1 MDKYLKYK
9 KKYLKLKGGMF
20 SFTKKNSDYE
30 EPRPLLIQ
38 SYSDN
43 FADNQLIESLNLV
56 ELMSSYNRPYEIR
69 GTREL
74 EKSGMYYAQDY
85 IDKYFPGKSTLN
97 ITAVANSKYWD
108 IHVSVINQTIL
119 SYFQSY
125 DYVKPSDALK
135 SFIKGPTITE
145 CANTIQISVYHLIY
159 NLIGEEEFDQVF
171 GNLLTPFVVT
181 PTLFNQLTKG
191 ERRVYQGTNYEPIL
205 GNPLEVLF
213 DIIERPTLESLQDQ
227 DILYIKGV
235 DEYDLKHISGASI
248 GWNLICS
255 KSKSGDL
262 KFIGFGPN
270 EFSEPLTYEGI
281 KRLLIDGYN
290 KEQNIDTKNYIE
302 KNPDYLKSILAKQL
316 ESNIKSYDEPIEGV
330 QYLIR
335 FNYEKLNSFRTKP
348 RQEWFNE
355 SIEDLERQL
364 PPPPEEQKK
373 INLLSESFSAETSNA
388 SFDNYEK
395 LSEQQILM
403 YDKMKKFAL
412 KTVTKRP
419 EYGPIG
425 LILGGTPGIG
435 KTHLSVAV
443 ANFVSKYNLK
453 VTFTDN
459 DWVNTSSSKLLR
471 SGSSSKIDFLP
482 SIQDIDFLP
491 SIQDSDLIIL
501 DDINSEYGYGSNFLY
516 TAFKYVIL
524 NNKSLLFTSNVTIK
538 SLQKYL
544 PYIYGYDDV
553 RVKNFLSLNNLN
565 ARSYRNYWFSSLEI
579 QDINILTNKQIMLT
593 LANQKMLTLAN
604 YDGEK
609 SAGIVLFELPKH
621 IDENNYINK
630 YLQLTGKTDEILVVR
645 SWNQEQYKK
654 KHGEY
659 PVGEFD
665 QKMPEYSGIPSEL
678 EVPKP
683 TVKIV
688 IMHLFNN
695 QTLEQFLKIV
705 PILHDNKIKIIILSP
720 LNIEKFRQMLKDK
733 FSTMSIISPG
743 SEIRLIS
750 RISSML
756 GLTFE

>member
-20 SFTKKNSDYE
+20 FDEEDPAYK
-30 EPRPLLIQ
+30 EPRPLLVQ
-38 SYSDN
+38 SYSN
-43 FADNQLIESLNLV
+43 NLADNQLINSLNLV
-56 ELMSSYNRPYEIR
+56 ELMSSYNRPYEMR

-85 IDKYFPGKSTLN
+85 IDKYFPGKSISA
-97 ITAVANSKYWD
+97 ITAVANNKYWD
-108 IHVSVINQTIL
+108 IGVNRVFNQTLI

-159 NLIGEEEFDQVF
+159 NLIGEERFDQVF

-181 PTLFNQLTKG
+181 PTLFEPLTKG
-191 ERRVYQGTNYEPIL
+191 ERRVYQDTKYEPIL

-235 DEYDLKHISGASI
+235 REYDWKHISGVSV
-248 GWNLICS
+248 GWNLIYGRLGS
-255 KSKSGDL
+255 EEP
-262 KFIGFGPN
+262 KFIGFGPTK
-270 EFSEPLTYEGI
+270 FSEPLTYQGI

-290 KEQNIDTKNYIE
+290 KEQNIDTKNYIK
-302 KNPDYLKSILAKQL
+302 KNPADLKSTIAKQL
-316 ESNIKSYDEPIEGV
+316 ENDRKTYDEPIEGV
-330 QYLIR
+330 QYIIR
-335 FNYEKLNSFRTKP
+335 FNHAKLHSFITKQ

-364 PPPPEEQKK
+364 PSEKK
-373 INLLSESFSAETSNA
+373 KQINLLTDSFSAETSNA
-388 SFDNYEK
+388 SFDNYER

-412 KTVTKRP
+412 KTVTKKP

-459 DWVNTSSSKLLR
+459 DWVVTFSSRAKRL
-471 SGSSSKIDFLP
+471 GSS
-482 SIQDIDFLP
+482 IDFLP

-524 NNKSLLFTSNVTIK
+524 NNKSLLFTSNITIK

-565 ARSYRNYWFSSLEI
+565 ARSYRNYWFVSLGIEN
-579 QDINILTNKQIMLT
+579 INISTNDE
-593 LANQKMLTLAN
+593 KMLILN
-604 YDGEK
+604 RYIGEK
-609 SAGIVLFELPKH
+609 SAGIVLFELPASINELTY
-621 IDENNYINK
+621 IDK
-630 YLQLTGKTDEILVVR
+630 YSQLTGKTDEILIVR
-645 SWNQEQYKK
+645 DWKQEQYKK

-659 PVGEFD
+659 PVGNFD
-665 QKMPEYSGIPSEL
+665 HKMPGYSGIPSEL
-678 EVPKP
+678 EISRP

-688 IMHLFNN
+688 IMHLFDW
-695 QTLEQFLKIV
+695 TLFDQFLKIV

-720 LNIEKFRQMLKDK
+720 LNIVQFIQMLKEG
-733 FSTMSIISPG
+733 FIRIRQSFTG
-743 SEIRLIS
+743 SEIRLKS
-750 RISSML
+750 RVSSML

>member
-1 MDKYLKYK
+1 MYKNKYLKYK
-9 KKYLKLKGGMF
+9 NKYLKLKGG
-20 SFTKKNSDYE
+20 TLAYL
-30 EPRPLLIQ
+30 EPRPLLVY
-38 SYSDN
+38 SYSNN
-43 FADNQLIESLNLV
+43 FADNQLIDSKNLF
-56 ELMSSYNRPYEIR
+56 ELMSSYNKSYEMR
-69 GTREL
+69 RTNEL

-97 ITAVANSKYWD
+97 ITAVANNKYWD
-108 IHVSVINQTIL
+108 IGVNRIIDQTLL

-159 NLIGEEEFDQVF
+159 NLIGEETFNQVF
-171 GNLLTPFVVT
+171 GNLLMPFVVT
-181 PTLFNQLTKG
+181 PALFVPLTKG
-191 ERRVYQGTNYEPIL
+191 ERIVYKGTEYEPVL

-213 DIIERPTLESLQDQ
+213 DIIERPKLEDLQDQ

-235 DEYDLKHISGASI
+235 NEYDLKHISGASI
-248 GWNLICS
+248 GWNLICG
-255 KSKSGDL
+255 KSGSEEL
-262 KFIGFGPN
+262 KFIGFGPK

-290 KEQNIDTKNYIE
+290 KEQNFDTKNYIE
-302 KNPDYLKSILAKQL
+302 KNPAHPKSILAKSL
-316 ESNIKSYDEPIEGV
+316 ENDIKSYDEPIEGV
-330 QYLIR
+330 SYIIR
-335 FNYEKLNSFRTKP
+335 FNHSKLRSFITKP

-355 SIEDLERQL
+355 SIENLERQL
-364 PPPPEEQKK
+364 PPEKK
-373 INLLSESFSAETSNA
+373 KQINLLTDSFSAETSNA
-388 SFDNYEK
+388 SFDNYER

-443 ANFVSKYNLK
+443 ANFVSKHNLK

-459 DWVNTSSSKLLR
+459 DWVDTFSSRAKR
-471 SGSSSKIDFLP
+471 VGSSIDFLP
-482 SIQDIDFLP
+482 Y
-491 SIQDSDLIIL
+491 IQDSDLIIL
-501 DDINSEYGYGSNFLY
+501 DDINSENGFGSQFLY

-524 NNKSLLFTSNVTIK
+524 NNKSLLFTSNVIIK

-565 ARSYRNYWFSSLEI
+565 AKSYRNYWFVSLGI
-579 QDINILTNKQIMLT
+579 KDINILTNDEKILI
-593 LANQKMLTLAN
+593 LDS
-604 YDGEK
+604 YIGEK
-609 SAGIVLFELPKH
+609 SAGIVLFELPAS
-621 IDENNYINK
+621 INELTYIVK
-630 YLQLTGKTDEILVVR
+630 YLRLTGKIDKILIVR
-645 SWNQEQYKK
+645 EWAQEQYKK
-654 KHGEY
+654 KNGKY
-659 PVGEFD
+659 PVGNFD
-665 QKMPEYSGIPSEL
+665 QQMPEYSGIPSEL
-678 EVPKP
+678 EVSRP
-683 TVKIV
+683 TIKII
-688 IMHLFNN
+688 IMHLFDIASFR
-695 QTLEQFLKIV
+695 QFLSIV

-720 LNIEKFRQMLKDK
+720 LSIEQFKQNLKELFK
-733 FSTMSIISPG
+733 TTGSIFPG

-750 RISSML
+750 RVSSML

>member
-20 SFTKKNSDYE
+20 SFTKKNPAYE

-43 FADNQLIESLNLV
+43 FADNQLFDSLNLV
-56 ELMSSYNRPYEIR
+56 ELMSSYNRSYEMR
-69 GTREL
+69 RTHKL

-85 IDKYFPGKSTLN
+85 IDKYFPGKSTFN

-108 IHVSVINQTIL
+108 INVNRVINQTIL

-191 ERRVYQGTNYEPIL
+191 ERRVYQGTKYEPIL

-255 KSKSGDL
+255 KSKSGDQ
-262 KFIGFGPN
+262 KFIGFGPIKFL
-270 EFSEPLTYEGI
+270 ELLTYEGI
-281 KRLLIDGYN
+281 TKLLIDGYN

-302 KNPDYLKSILAKQL
+302 KNPADLKSTIAKQL
-316 ESNIKSYDEPIEGV
+316 ENDRKTYDEPIEGV

-335 FNYEKLNSFRTKP
+335 FNYEKLNSFRTKL

-364 PPPPEEQKK
+364 PLPPEEQKK
-373 INLLSESFSAETSNA
+373 INLLSESFSAETSDA
-388 SFDNYEK
+388 SFDNYER

-412 KTVTKRP
+412 KTVTKKP

-459 DWVNTSSSKLLR
+459 DWVNTSSSKLLE
-471 SGSSSKIDFLP
+471 SGS

-579 QDINILTNKQIMLT
+579 QDINILTNKQ
-593 LANQKMLTLAN
+593 KMLTLAN

-609 SAGIVLFELPKH
+609 SAGIVLFELPTH
-621 IDENNYINK
+621 IDENNYIKK
-630 YLQLTGKTDEILVVR
+630 YLQLTEKTDEILVVR

-665 QKMPEYSGIPSEL
+665 KNMPEYSGIPSEL

-688 IMHLFNN
+688 IMHLFND
-695 QTLEQFLKIV
+695 QTFEQFLKIV
-705 PILHDNKIKIIILSP
+705 PILHNNKIKIIILSP
-720 LNIEKFRQMLKDK
+720 LNIEKFRQMLKDR
-733 FSTMSIISPG
+733 FRQMSVISPG